1 MSNYGLSLGYC
12 SRGLL
17 FGLGLAYITIHS
29 WLLAPFAAWV
39 SRGRRETV
47 VRPASLTVLNQS
59 ISQSPKDSMTDEII
73 TASRVRRR
81 STEGLTSL
89 ACLTRQ
95 RAQSLDQILNGR
107 LKMRDLKMTDKVSEP
122 RQNGLQNGGWLSA
135 LLQISNCILWVF
147 LSELINVY
155 CTMSRNKKI
164 TIWLYN
170 IIRIYNIN

>member
-1 MSNYGLSLGYC
+1 M
-12 SRGLL
+12 
-17 FGLGLAYITIHS
+17 HS
-29 WLLAPFAAWV
+29 WLLAPFAVWV

-73 TASRVRRR
+73 TTSRVRRR

-107 LKMRDLKMTDKVSEP
+107 LKMRDLKMTDKISELQ
-122 RQNGLQNGGWLSA
+122 QNGLQNGGWSSA
-135 LLQISNCILWVF
+135 LLQISKCIL
-147 LSELINVY
+147 
-155 CTMSRNKKI
+155 
-164 TIWLYN
+164 
-170 IIRIYNIN
+170 